1 MTTYSNIRR
10 IINIPIRLPVR
21 PESVNEPAKPEP
33 IEGKEAAK

>member
-21 PESVNEPAKPEP
+21 SEPVSEPTKPKP
-33 IEGKEAAK
+33 IEGTEAEK